1 MEKGKKAPLKGGHVH
16 FWLSDL
22 SSVKRG
28 GGASLLPPPPTHTA
42 LASARPAQEL
52 ARRLRAA
59 SQRGCSVRRDRAEGP
74 GVTVPLH
81 PPDTPLP
88 PLRGKQG
95 GSKRAQSRAAAVAG
109 NEKRFHSSL
118 PSLRGRGRRE
128 RGERRN
134 RPMCHRRQRPPS
146 LLRAGGE
153 QPPAPHTPSAP
164 SHRGR
169 QSVGLPTALCLPPS
183 PGPGRSRSLPGPPCA
198 SPVPRP
204 GRAQQRPHLPRGTS
218 PGSLFGSQRY

>member
-1 MEKGKKAPLKGGHVH
+1 METGKKAPLKGGHVH

-42 LASARPAQEL
+42 LASARPAQGL

-74 GVTVPLH
+74 GVTAPLH

-88 PLRGKQG
+88 PLRGKEG

-164 SHRGR
+164 RP
-169 QSVGLPTALCLPPS
+169 LPTGGGRAWASPQPFAFPTAQVPAAPGVCRDPVCLPRPTPGQSPAAPAPS
-183 PGPGRSRSLPGPPCA
+183 EGNLSGQ
-198 SPVPRP
+198 PVR
-204 GRAQQRPHLPRGTS
+204 
-218 PGSLFGSQRY
+218 